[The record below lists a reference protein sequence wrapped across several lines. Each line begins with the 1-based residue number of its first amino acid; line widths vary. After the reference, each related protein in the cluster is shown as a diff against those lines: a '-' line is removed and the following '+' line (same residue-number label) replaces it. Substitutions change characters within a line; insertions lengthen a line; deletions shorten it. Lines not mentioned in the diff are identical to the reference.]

1 MIINYRMLNAGLEMN
16 KKMPSRGLWLWF
28 PLWLHNGGSSLR
40 LGDGP
45 GMALWLVP
53 QMAIENS
60 VSNDFSSTFV
70 DSINF
75 FDCRLPGVKMM

>member
-1 MIINYRMLNAGLEMN
+1 
-16 KKMPSRGLWLWF
+16 MPSHVCGCGFLFGCVMVGRASGVVMVLAWCF
-28 PLWLHNGGSSLR
+28 G
-40 LGDGP
+40 
-45 GMALWLVP
+45 WLVP

-60 VSNDFSSTFV
+60 VSKDFSSTFV